1 MKPVRLLPFL
11 TVLLLIS
18 CIRTE
23 PERESFPGSAV
34 DNLPFSIEAHKDP
47 SVHPGDDFYRYCLGS
62 WLSSAAIPAGK
73 KITGLGIMEASDA
86 MKEVVNE
93 LYETDPVLQRID
105 KDIAAMHSKPEVS
118 LAYVQRIIDEVP
130 APENTSQEEY
140 IRLMGKLQ
148 RRGIKGFVT
157 LMPIPTGNQY
167 FIDVMPWLIFH
178 SEEDQE
184 ELTAEINRRKDLNA
198 EIPVRQLGPLT
209 KAPAREGEKVLFLL
223 AEGLG
228 MDPSFLA
235 LSEANEEQLDN
246 YAQDYLHAT
255 PQRLYDA
262 IVAAIKK
269 DLLPYV
275 DEASMKAAG
284 TSMKALDIT
293 VSSYVDYL
301 VNYRFAKTYVS
312 SETEAGFTAYCEE
325 IREQFRK
332 HINRLDWM
340 SPASKAKAIE
350 KLDAMKINV
359 GEPDNWIMESIA
371 TLEEL
376 EKCTCFVEEVNLLY
390 SQKIASVIS
399 MAGKDKKEYSF
410 NYVLLMGNSLSAVNA
425 FYTPSL
431 NSIFILPGIFLPP
444 MIPSGE
450 TEARTYAV
458 FYVIGHEM
466 THGFDQNGSQYDKDG
481 NKSNWMTVADR
492 MNFEERL
499 QILADCYSHLE
510 VSPEE
515 LPGTYCDGEHTL
527 SENTADLGGF
537 SLALDAYTD
546 KLTSQGFYGEQLRI
560 QLRKF
565 FESYAF
571 IWCEKYDAAYIKSKT
586 EGKQPDVHALS
597 RERVNGV
604 VMNTDAWYQ
613 LYNVDRNRILYLP
626 PERRSKIW

>member
-23 PERESFPGSAV
+23 PEPEPFPGSAV

-47 SVHPGDDFYRYCLGS
+47 GVHPGDDFYRYCLGS
-62 WLSSAAIPAGK
+62 WLNSAAIPAGK

-613 LYNVDRNRILYLP
+613 LYNVDRDKILYLP

>member
-23 PERESFPGSAV
+23 PEPEPFPGSAV

-246 YAQDYLHAT
+246 YAQDYLHAI
-255 PQRLYDA
+255 PQQLYDA

-312 SETEAGFTAYCEE
+312 SEMEAGFTAYCEE

-332 HINRLDWM
+332 HINRLEWM
-340 SPASKAKAIE
+340 SQASKSKAIE

-359 GEPDNWIMESIA
+359 GEPDNWIMESIT

-492 MNFEERL
+492 MDFEERL

-604 VMNTDAWYQ
+604 VMNTDAWYL
-613 LYNVDRNRILYLP
+613 LYNVDRDKILYLP

>member
-1 MKPVRLLPFL
+1 MKSPRLFPFL
-11 TVLLLIS
+11 TALLLIS

-23 PERESFPGSAV
+23 PEPFPSSAV
-34 DNLPFSIEAHKDP
+34 DELPFSIEEHKDL

-62 WLSSAAIPAGK
+62 WLNSATIPEGK
-73 KITGLGIMEASDA
+73 KITGLGIVEASAA
-86 MKEVVNE
+86 MKEIVNE
-93 LYETDPVLQRID
+93 LYDTDPVLMRID

-157 LMPIPTGNQY
+157 LMLIPTGNQY
-167 FIDVMPWLIFH
+167 FVDVVPWLIFH
-178 SEEDQE
+178 SKEDQE
-184 ELTAEINRRKDLNA
+184 ELAAEIDRMKDLSA
-198 EIPVRQLGPLT
+198 EKPVRKLVPLT
-209 KAPAREGEKVLFLL
+209 KAPAREGEKVLLLL

-228 MDPSFLA
+228 LDPSYMA

-275 DEASMKAAG
+275 DEASMEAAG

-312 SETEAGFTAYCEE
+312 SEMKAGFTAYCEE

-340 SPASKAKAIE
+340 SPTSKAKAVE

-359 GEPDNWIMESIA
+359 GEPDNWIMESIT

-390 SQKIASVIS
+390 SKHIASVFS

-410 NYVLLMGNSLSAVNA
+410 NYVLIMGNSLIGVNA

-458 FYVIGHEM
+458 YYVIGHEM
-466 THGFDQNGSQYDKDG
+466 THGFDKHGSQYDKDG
-481 NKSNWMTVADR
+481 NPGNWMTVADR

-499 QILADCYSHLE
+499 QMLADCYNHLE

-515 LPGTYCDGEHTL
+515 LPGTYCDGERTL

-537 SLALDAYTD
+537 SLALDAYTE
-546 KLTSQGFYGEQLRI
+546 KLVSQGFYGEQLRI

-565 FESYAF
+565 FESYAY
-571 IWCEKYDAAYIKSKT
+571 IWCEKYDAAYIKSRT
-586 EGKQPDVHALS
+586 EGKNPDVHALS

-604 VMNTDAWYQ
+604 VMNTDAWYW
-613 LYNVDRNRILYLP
+613 LYNVDRNKILYLP

>member
-23 PERESFPGSAV
+23 PEPEPFPGSAV

-105 KDIAAMHSKPEVS
+105 KDIAEMHSKPEVS

-255 PQRLYDA
+255 PQQLYDA

-301 VNYRFAKTYVS
+301 VNYRFARTYVS

-359 GEPDNWIMESIA
+359 GEPDNWIMESIT

-376 EKCTCFVEEVNLLY
+376 EKCTCFVEKVNLLY

-466 THGFDQNGSQYDKDG
+466 THGFDQNGSQFDKDG

-560 QLRKF
+560 QLRKY

-613 LYNVDRNRILYLP
+613 LYNVDRDKILYLP